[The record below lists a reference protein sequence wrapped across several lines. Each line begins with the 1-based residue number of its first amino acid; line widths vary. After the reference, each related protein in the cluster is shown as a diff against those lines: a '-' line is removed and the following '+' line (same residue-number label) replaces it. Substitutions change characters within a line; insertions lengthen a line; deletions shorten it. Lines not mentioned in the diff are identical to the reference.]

1 VKRRDFL
8 KLSGAAAMTWGLGR
22 ADWAHAA
29 QPDLAVVQGPTREAV
44 RKAVELMG
52 GMKRFV
58 KPGHRVVIKPN
69 MSFPSSAEQG
79 ANTTPQAVSELAR
92 LCWQA
97 GAAKVL
103 VLDNPLGPAER
114 CLDKSGI
121 LEACQAVKRG
131 MVHMVESPDLY
142 EKVSVPKAQAVPRI
156 QVMKEVLKAD
166 VLIAAPTAKSHSG
179 AGVSLSMKGMMGLVR
194 DRGTFHSSG
203 LAAGIVDL
211 VSVVKAQL
219 TVIDATRVLTSG
231 GPHGPGKLIAAK
243 TIIASTD
250 MVAADAY
257 SVAQFEW
264 YGRRYEPRQV
274 PHIKLAHQ
282 RGLGRMDF
290 ENLKVSKVVL

>member
-1 VKRRDFL
+1 
-8 KLSGAAAMTWGLGR
+8 MTWGLGK
-22 ADWAHAA
+22 ADWVYAA

-44 RKAVELMG
+44 REAVGLMG

-69 MSFPSSAEQG
+69 MSFPRSVDQAT
-79 ANTTPQAVSELAR
+79 NTTPEAVSELAR
-92 LCWQA
+92 MCWQA

-103 VLDNPLGPAER
+103 VLDNPLGPAEQ
-114 CLDKSGI
+114 CLKQSGI
-121 LEACQAVKRG
+121 LEACESVKSG

-142 EKVSVPKAQAVPRI
+142 EEVSIPKAQAIPKT

-179 AGVSLSMKGMMGLVR
+179 SGVSLSMKGMMDLIR
-194 DRGTFHSSG
+194 DRGVFHSTG
-203 LAAGIVDL
+203 LSAGIVDL

-219 TVIDATRVLTSG
+219 TVIDATRVLTTG
-231 GPHGPGKLIAAK
+231 GPRGPGKVITAN

-257 SVAQFEW
+257 TVAQFEW
-264 YGRRYEPRQV
+264 SGRRYEPRQV

-290 ENLKVSKVVL
+290 EKLKINKVVL